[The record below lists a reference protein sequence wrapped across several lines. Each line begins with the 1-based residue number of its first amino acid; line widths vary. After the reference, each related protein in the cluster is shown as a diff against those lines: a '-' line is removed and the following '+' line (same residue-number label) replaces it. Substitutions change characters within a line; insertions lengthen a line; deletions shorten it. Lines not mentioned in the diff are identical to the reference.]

1 MTQEKIFYLDHCGT
15 TPLSA
20 DVKDKLRELVNKDV
34 FGNPSASHHI
44 LGKTAES
51 LVNESRAAI
60 AASIGARTD
69 EIIFTGS
76 ATEANNMVLW
86 GHALRFQGRNPC
98 IFFGTTEHKSIYET
112 CVAIGDSGLAK
123 TEELPVLPDGKI
135 DLDQLEVKLK
145 AARGRP
151 ALVTLMHVNNE
162 IPVRHPVEQI
172 SALCRQNDAF
182 FHCDGVQ
189 GFVREELNFSGE
201 TFGSYVISP
210 HKVYGPKGAGILVLG
225 RNELSPRIKA
235 TYCGGDQ
242 EFSLRPG
249 THNTLAIAA
258 AATALTSHKYLRP
271 ARVEHM
277 HRCAEEFVA
286 TLTQKAKSVKLTLP
300 LQKDAAGIV
309 NFYAHGLD
317 APTLLEEVPH
327 VCINRGSSCLGA
339 HGEKFSHV
347 PKALGLPVEIQANVL
362 RASFGEMI
370 SPAEAGLAAEILAAT
385 IEKIK
390 SPNS

>member
-1 MTQEKIFYLDHCGT
+1 MAQEKIFYLDHCGT

-20 DVKDKLRELVNKDV
+20 DVKNKLRELINHDE

-44 LGKTAES
+44 LGKAAES

-60 AASIGARTD
+60 AESIGARTD

-123 TEELPVLPDGKI
+123 TEELSVLPDGKI
-135 DLDQLEVKLK
+135 DLDQLEVKLR
-145 AARGRP
+145 AAVGRP
-151 ALVTLMHVNNE
+151 VLVALMHINNE

-172 SALCRQNDAF
+172 AALCRQNEAF

-189 GFVREELNFSGE
+189 GFVREELNFSAE

-225 RNELSPRIKA
+225 HNELSPRIKPA
-235 TYCGGDQ
+235 YSGGDQ

-258 AATALTSHKYLRP
+258 AATALTSHKSLRP

-300 LQKDAAGIV
+300 MQKDAAGIV

-317 APTLLEEVPH
+317 APTLLEEVSH

-370 SPAEAGLAAEILAAT
+370 SPAEASLAAEILAAA